1 MPKEPTV
8 QGRSLN
14 QSAIDAI
21 AARIDAY
28 DQAWERRWE
37 ESDKRW
43 NERMERLESSVERI
57 STGVEE
63 IRGFVGQSAELQI
76 QTQNKLDALA
86 DDIKQMN
93 ASWDTRMNQLG
104 DRIDRIAGN
113 LEASQ
118 QTVAELTK
126 LVTVL
131 VNRVA
136 A

>member
-1 MPKEPTV
+1 MPKEPAV

-14 QSAIDAI
+14 QATVDAI
-21 AARIDAY
+21 GAKIDSY
-28 DQAWERRWE
+28 DQQWERRM
-37 ESDKRW
+37 DKLF
-43 NERMERLESSVERI
+43 EGIERI
-57 STGVEE
+57 DSRVEE
-63 IRGFVGQSAELQI
+63 IASFMGQAAELQI
-76 QTQNKLDALA
+76 QTQNKLDTLTE
-86 DDIKQMN
+86 DIKQMN
-93 ASWDTRMNQLG
+93 MSWDTRMNQLG

>member
-1 MPKEPTV
+1 MPKEPSFPK
-8 QGRSLN
+8 RDLN
-14 QSAIDAI
+14 QATIDAI
-21 AARIDAY
+21 ATRIDAY
-28 DQAWERRWE
+28 DQAWERRWA

-63 IRGFVGQSAELQI
+63 IRGFMGQAAELQI
-76 QTQNKLDALA
+76 QTQNKIDALGDKLDRMA
-86 DDIKQMN
+86 QIEHERDLK
-93 ASWDTRMNQLG
+93 WDARM
-104 DRIDRIAGN
+104 DRIAGS

>member
-14 QSAIDAI
+14 QAAIDAI
-21 AARIDAY
+21 GAKVDSY
-28 DQAWERRWE
+28 DKQWERRM
-37 ESDKRW
+37 D
-43 NERMERLESSVERI
+43 RLFEGIERI
-57 STGVEE
+57 DSRVEE
-63 IRGFVGQSAELQI
+63 IASFMGQAAELQI
-76 QTQNKLDALA
+76 QTQNKLDTLA

-93 ASWDTRMNQLG
+93 RSWDTRMNQLG
-104 DRIDRIAGN
+104 DRVDRIAGN